1 MSQENSNMSAPS
13 RIGDRSPEGAGFI
26 EWYDSPK
33 VLLPSQAKKT
43 RQSLLLMKTRSAEE
57 FSPSRSSLNGTAST
71 SADLDS
77 LWCPTEADAPFL
89 DDSTLD
95 LFGNDTPV
103 NNSATTP
110 HRSRQWFKGSL
121 RKGRRRSDQPEEKE
135 MKAATPKISMS
146 MEEGLALGRAS
157 LAKLRQR
164 LHSEGEQED
173 RVRKSKE
180 RPNRTPLRSVKQGC
194 ASTPAAD
201 SRKREREIAVTPSL
215 IRSQV
220 TIFTSTP
227 KRTTGTPATSLKR
240 FHTMCASPQSS
251 LEEGSKAKMARTKS
265 LNVMAD
271 ESDDDS
277 FLDDVFMPFSS
288 PNQLTQLLKH
298 KVEKR

>member
-57 FSPSRSSLNGTAST
+57 FSPSRSSLN
-71 SADLDS
+71 
-77 LWCPTEADAPFL
+77 
-89 DDSTLD
+89 D

-135 MKAATPKISMS
+135 IKAATPKISMS

-173 RVRKSKE
+173 RERKSKE
-180 RPNRTPLRSVKQGC
+180 RPIRTPLRSVKQGC

-201 SRKREREIAVTPSL
+201 SRKRESEIAVTPSL

-251 LEEGSKAKMARTKS
+251 KEEGSKAKMARTKS

-298 KVEKR
+298 NIEKR